1 MAFRRFAKDV
11 RRVVLL
17 ASQEEARLSG
27 QAVVE
32 AEHLLLALASHPDL
46 RDLGLDRQELVEA
59 LAREEEQSLAA
70 VGISASDFDLAAS
83 PRENVRP
90 RIGTS
95 AKLVLVR
102 GLRTAVGRGEKRIQ
116 ARHLLLGVLALEH
129 GRVPRAL
136 RIAGVDPDA
145 LRSRL

>member
-1 MAFRRFAKDV
+1 MAFRRFAKDA
-11 RRVVLL
+11 RRAVLL
-17 ASQEEARLSG
+17 ASQEEARRSG

-46 RDLGLDRQELVEA
+46 RELGLDRRELVSA
-59 LAREEEQSLAA
+59 LAREEEESLAA

-83 PRENVRP
+83 PREGARP

-95 AKLVLVR
+95 AKLVLIRAAKTAVVR
-102 GLRTAVGRGEKRIQ
+102 GERRIR